1 VHLLHG
7 DVSDKARVTA
17 HATAPDVGHPAATR
31 DLEKLVAASDDHARA
46 RIVGHLVFIFA
57 QTLGEESRANG
68 KLEYMES
75 SPGLGR
81 FAEVVAR
88 DDFSLDHAT
97 LLIGAWEYP
106 TRDLDAYRAM
116 LDDIAERAAPDVER
130 AADGAERAHAISGW
144 LFERMGFAG
153 NLEDYYDPRN
163 SFLCEVIDRRIG
175 IPISLSV
182 VYLEVAR
189 RVGVLA
195 QGVNFPGHF
204 LVRVAIEDAWLF
216 LDPYSGGRALAPAD
230 LEQLLRKTTT
240 PTAVLEPSV
249 IAAASKRQI
258 VARMLVNLAGIY
270 GRNGDLPRSLDV
282 LERLA
287 ILEPQNPRIARDL
300 AQLRERVDG
309 LN

>member
-1 VHLLHG
+1 
-7 DVSDKARVTA
+7 
-17 HATAPDVGHPAATR
+17 
-31 DLEKLVAASDDHARA
+31 
-46 RIVGHLVFIFA
+46 
-57 QTLGEESRANG
+57 
-68 KLEYMES
+68 MEP
-75 SPGLGR
+75 SPGLAR
-81 FAEVVAR
+81 FADVVTR
-88 DDFSLDHAT
+88 EDFSLDDAA

-106 TRDLDAYRAM
+106 ERNLDRYRLALDA
-116 LDDIAERAAPDVER
+116 IAERVAPDVDR
-130 AADGAERAHAISGW
+130 ASGGISRARAISDW
-144 LFERMGFAG
+144 LFERLGFTG
-153 NLEDYYDPRN
+153 NTDDYYDPRN
-163 SFLCEVIDRRIG
+163 SFLCDVIDRRTG

-182 VYLEVAR
+182 LYLEVAR

-216 LDPYSGGRALAPAD
+216 LDPYGRGRALTPGD
-230 LEQLLRKTTT
+230 LETLLRKTTT
-240 PTAVLEPSV
+240 PQAVLEPSV

-287 ILEPQNPRIARDL
+287 VLEPQNPRIARDL
-300 AQLRERVDG
+300 AQLRQRVDG

>member
-1 VHLLHG
+1 M
-7 DVSDKARVTA
+7 VS
-17 HATAPDVGHPAATR
+17 
-31 DLEKLVAASDDHARA
+31 
-46 RIVGHLVFIFA
+46 
-57 QTLGEESRANG
+57 LGI
-68 KLEYMES
+68 MEP
-75 SPGLGR
+75 SPGLAR
-81 FAEVVAR
+81 FSDVVAR
-88 DDFSLDHAT
+88 DDFALDHAA
-97 LLIGAWEYP
+97 LLIGAWDYP
-106 TRDLDAYRAM
+106 ERDLEQYRGL
-116 LDDIAERAAPDVER
+116 LDDIAQRCAPDVAR
-130 AADGAERAHAISGW
+130 APNGVGRARAISDH
-144 LFERMGFAG
+144 LFDRLGFSG
-153 NLEDYYDPRN
+153 NTGDYYDPKN
-163 SFLCEVIDRRIG
+163 SFLCEVIDRRTG

-216 LDPYSGGRALAPAD
+216 LDPYSRGRQLTPAD
-230 LEQLLRKTTT
+230 LEELLRKTTT
-240 PTAVLEPSV
+240 PNAVLEPSV

-287 ILEPQNPRIARDL
+287 VLEPGNPRIARDL
-300 AQLRERVDG
+300 ASLRERVDG

>member
-1 VHLLHG
+1 
-7 DVSDKARVTA
+7 
-17 HATAPDVGHPAATR
+17 
-31 DLEKLVAASDDHARA
+31 
-46 RIVGHLVFIFA
+46 
-57 QTLGEESRANG
+57 
-68 KLEYMES
+68 MEP
-75 SPGLGR
+75 SPGLSR
-81 FAEVVAR
+81 FSEVVGR
-88 DDFSLDHAT
+88 EDFQLDHAA
-97 LLIGAWEYP
+97 LLIGAWDYP
-106 TRDLDAYRAM
+106 ERDLEAYREM
-116 LDDIAERAAPDVER
+116 LDSIAQRATPDVAR
-130 AADGAERAHAISGW
+130 APNGIGRARAISDW
-144 LFERMGFAG
+144 LFERMGYTG
-153 NLEDYYDPRN
+153 NTDDYYDPKN
-163 SFLCEVIDRRIG
+163 SFLAEVIDRRTG

-182 VYLEVAR
+182 LYLEVAR

-216 LDPYSGGRALAPAD
+216 LDPYTQGRVLTPAD
-230 LEQLLRKTTT
+230 LETLLRKTTT
-240 PTAVLEPSV
+240 PNAVLEPSV

-287 ILEPQNPRIARDL
+287 VLEPQNPRIARDL

>member
-1 VHLLHG
+1 
-7 DVSDKARVTA
+7 
-17 HATAPDVGHPAATR
+17 
-31 DLEKLVAASDDHARA
+31 
-46 RIVGHLVFIFA
+46 
-57 QTLGEESRANG
+57 
-68 KLEYMES
+68 
-75 SPGLGR
+75 
-81 FAEVVAR
+81 VAR
-88 DDFSLDHAT
+88 DDFALDHAA
-97 LLIGAWEYP
+97 LLIGAWDYP
-106 TRDLDAYRAM
+106 ERDLEAYREM
-116 LDDIAERAAPDVER
+116 LDRIAKRVAPDVER
-130 AADGAERAHAISGW
+130 AADGIGRARAISDH
-144 LFERMGFAG
+144 LFDRLGFSG
-153 NLEDYYDPRN
+153 NQVDYYDPKN
-163 SFLCEVIDRRIG
+163 SFLCEVIDRRTG

-182 VYLEVAR
+182 LYLEIAR

-216 LDPYSGGRALAPAD
+216 LDPYSRGRVLAPAD
-230 LEQLLRKTTT
+230 LEDLLRKTTT

-287 ILEPQNPRIARDL
+287 VLEPSNPRIARDL
-300 AQLRERVDG
+300 EQLRERVDG

>member
-1 VHLLHG
+1 MVDSKTMEASQGLARFS
-7 DVSDKARVTA
+7 DVVT
-17 HATAPDVGHPAATR
+17 
-31 DLEKLVAASDDHARA
+31 
-46 RIVGHLVFIFA
+46 
-57 QTLGEESRANG
+57 
-68 KLEYMES
+68 
-75 SPGLGR
+75 
-81 FAEVVAR
+81 R
-88 DDFSLDHAT
+88 DDFHLDHAA
-97 LLIGAWEYP
+97 LLIGAWDFP
-106 TRDLDAYRAM
+106 QRDLEAYREM
-116 LDDIAERAAPDVER
+116 LDGIAVQVRPDVAR
-130 AADGAERAHAISGW
+130 APNGIARARAISDW
-144 LFERMGFAG
+144 LFDRLGYSG
-153 NLEDYYDPRN
+153 NTDDYYDPKN
-163 SFLCEVIDRRIG
+163 SFLAEVIDRRTG

-182 VYLEVAR
+182 LYLEVAR

-216 LDPYSGGRALAPAD
+216 LDPYSRGAVLTPAD
-230 LEQLLRKTTT
+230 LESLLRKTTT

-287 ILEPQNPRIARDL
+287 VLEPSNPRIARDL

>member
-1 VHLLHG
+1 M
-7 DVSDKARVTA
+7 
-17 HATAPDVGHPAATR
+17 
-31 DLEKLVAASDDHARA
+31 E
-46 RIVGHLVFIFA
+46 
-57 QTLGEESRANG
+57 LG
-68 KLEYMES
+68 LT
-75 SPGLGR
+75 R
-81 FAEVVAR
+81 FADVVGR
-88 DDFSLDHAT
+88 EDIPLDHAA

-106 TRDLDAYRAM
+106 QRDVDAYCAM
-116 LDDIAERAAPDVER
+116 LDRIAREAAPDVAR
-130 AADGAERAHAISGW
+130 ANSGPGRARAISDH
-144 LFERMGFAG
+144 LFDRLGFCG
-153 NLEDYYDPRN
+153 NTDDYYDPRN
-163 SFLCEVIDRRIG
+163 SFLTDVLDRRMG

-216 LDPYSGGRALAPAD
+216 LDPFSGGRTLTPVD
-230 LEQLLRKTTT
+230 LEALLRKTTT
-240 PTAVLEPSV
+240 PDAVLEPSV
-249 IAAASKRQI
+249 IAAATKRQI

-287 ILEPQNPRIARDL
+287 ILEPANPRIARDL

>member
-1 VHLLHG
+1 MEPSQGLARFS
-7 DVSDKARVTA
+7 DVVT
-17 HATAPDVGHPAATR
+17 
-31 DLEKLVAASDDHARA
+31 
-46 RIVGHLVFIFA
+46 
-57 QTLGEESRANG
+57 
-68 KLEYMES
+68 
-75 SPGLGR
+75 
-81 FAEVVAR
+81 R
-88 DDFSLDHAT
+88 DDFQLDHAA
-97 LLIGAWEYP
+97 LLIGAWDFP
-106 TRDLDAYRAM
+106 QRDLEAYREM
-116 LDDIAERAAPDVER
+116 LDGIATQVRPDVAR
-130 AADGAERAHAISGW
+130 APNGIARARAISDW
-144 LFERMGFAG
+144 LFDRLGYSG
-153 NLEDYYDPRN
+153 NTDDYYDPKN
-163 SFLCEVIDRRIG
+163 SFLAEVIDRRTG

-182 VYLEVAR
+182 LYLEVAR

-216 LDPYSGGRALAPAD
+216 LDPYSRGAVLTPAD
-230 LEQLLRKTTT
+230 LESLLRKTTT

-287 ILEPQNPRIARDL
+287 VLEPSNPRIARDL
-300 AQLRERVDG
+300 AQLRERVNG

>member
-1 VHLLHG
+1 M
-7 DVSDKARVTA
+7 
-17 HATAPDVGHPAATR
+17 
-31 DLEKLVAASDDHARA
+31 
-46 RIVGHLVFIFA
+46 
-57 QTLGEESRANG
+57 
-68 KLEYMES
+68 MEP

-81 FAEVVAR
+81 FCDVVAR
-88 DDFSLDHAT
+88 EDFGLDHAA
-97 LLIGAWEYP
+97 LLIGAWDYP
-106 TRDLDAYRAM
+106 ERDVELYRDQLDA
-116 LDDIAERAAPDVER
+116 IAQYAAPEVAR
-130 AADGAERAHAISGW
+130 ATGGIGRARAISDC
-144 LFERMGFAG
+144 LFERLGFVG
-153 NLEDYYDPRN
+153 NTDDYYDPRN
-163 SFLCEVIDRRIG
+163 SFLTDVLDRRTG

-182 VYLEVAR
+182 LYLEVAR
-189 RVGVLA
+189 RVGILA

-216 LDPYSGGRALAPAD
+216 LDPFAGGRALTPVD
-230 LEQLLRKTTT
+230 LETLLRKTTT
-240 PTAVLEPSV
+240 PDAVLEPSV

-287 ILEPQNPRIARDL
+287 ILEPTNPRIARDL

>member
-1 VHLLHG
+1 
-7 DVSDKARVTA
+7 
-17 HATAPDVGHPAATR
+17 
-31 DLEKLVAASDDHARA
+31 
-46 RIVGHLVFIFA
+46 
-57 QTLGEESRANG
+57 
-68 KLEYMES
+68 MES
-75 SPGLGR
+75 SPGLAR
-81 FAEVVAR
+81 FAAVVER
-88 DDFSLDHAT
+88 DDFSLDHAA

-106 TRDLDAYRAM
+106 RRDLDAYRDM
-116 LDDIAERAAPDVER
+116 LDDIARRAAPDVER
-130 AADGAERAHAISGW
+130 AESGVSRAQAISDW
-144 LFERMGFAG
+144 LFERMGFSG
-153 NLEDYYDPRN
+153 NDADYYDPRN
-163 SFLCEVIDRRIG
+163 TFLCDVIDRRVG

-182 VYLEVAR
+182 LYLEVAR

-204 LVRVAIEDAWLF
+204 LVRVAVEDAWLF
-216 LDPYSGGRALAPAD
+216 LDPFGHGKALSPAD

-287 ILEPQNPRIARDL
+287 ILEPANPRIARDL